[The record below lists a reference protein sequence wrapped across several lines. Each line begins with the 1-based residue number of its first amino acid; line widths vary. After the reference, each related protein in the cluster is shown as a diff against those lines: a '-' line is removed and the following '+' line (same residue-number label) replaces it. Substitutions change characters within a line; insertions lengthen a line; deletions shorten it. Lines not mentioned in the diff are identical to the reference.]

1 MKIILD
7 VMGADNAP
15 YEIIK
20 GACLA
25 RKENLNCDIIFVGNE
40 TIIKEA
46 LCDLNESIDD
56 YEIVNASEYITMED
70 DPTSVVRQKKQSSMA
85 YALNLLAEGKG
96 DALVSCGNT
105 GALFTGA
112 VLVEKRIKG
121 VRRAGLGIVFPYKS
135 NVLLFDCGANVTV
148 LPDTLLEFAVIGSI
162 YMNKLYGIE
171 NPRVGLINNGVEE
184 HKGTQTIQEARKL
197 LEKCKSINFIGSI
210 EGKDIEFDV
219 CDVAVCDGFTGN
231 ILLKTSEGMCKYVM
245 EQVTD
250 KIGDDPEIRNKLSEL
265 YSKFE
270 VTNYGAA
277 PFLGV
282 SKPILKAHGNSNA
295 NAIKNAMFNAKA
307 YAESDVIEQIEI
319 AINNQKNKV

>member
-1 MKIILD
+1 MRIILD
-7 VMGADNAP
+7 VMGGDNP
-15 YEIIK
+15 PIEIIK
-20 GACLA
+20 GALLA
-25 RKENLNCDIIFVGNE
+25 LNDNIGCDITLVGNE

-46 LCDLNESIDD
+46 LCELDAQDDLFK
-56 YEIVNASEYITMED
+56 IVNANEVVTMED
-70 DPTSVVRQKKQSSMA
+70 DPTSVLRGKKMSSMSI
-85 YALNLLAEGKG
+85 ALNLLAQGEG

-112 VLVEKRIKG
+112 VLIEKRIRG

-135 NVLLFDCGANVTV
+135 NVLLLDCGANINV
-148 LPDTLLEFAVIGSI
+148 LPDTLLEFALIGSI
-162 YMNKLYGIE
+162 YMNKLYGIR
-171 NPRVGLINNGVEE
+171 NPRVGLVNNGVEE
-184 HKGTQTIQEARKL
+184 HKGTQTIQEARKI
-197 LEKCKSINFIGSI
+197 LEKCDQINFIGSI

-245 EQVTD
+245 ELVTD
-250 KIGDDPEIRNKLSEL
+250 KIGDDEETLKKLDDL
-265 YSKFE
+265 YAKFD

-277 PFLGV
+277 PFLGI

-295 NAIKNAMFNAKA
+295 HAIMSALYNAKA

-319 AINNQKNKV
+319 SINNSKK